1 MNSTEARHSL
11 SRPIWVSDETAQ
23 GWVLICDCG
32 EWQSPPFEML
42 KQLKQEG
49 LGHLKAA

>member
-1 MNSTEARHSL
+1 MTSTEVRHSL
-11 SRPIWVSDETAQ
+11 SRPLWVSDDTTQ
-23 GWVLICDCG
+23 GWVLVCDCG
-32 EWQSPPFEML
+32 EWQSMPFEML